1 MRSLAVIT
9 ALLILSVA
17 SGRSESGGSD
27 RARAAY
33 SLFSQSAAE
42 ILASEVTSSD
52 VSYLLLDVQTGAVL
66 GARWNDPEKPIPLG
80 SLVKPFT
87 ALAYGEQHSFRFPA
101 HVCRGTATGCWLS
114 RGHGRVDLSA
124 AVAHSCNSYFR
135 ALTADLTGAEIS
147 PGISRFGLQAPPEDL
162 SGPALAGLGDR
173 WRIAPLNM
181 ARAYLELVH
190 RRDQPGV
197 NQIVEGMKQSAEQGT
212 GAEVDRA
219 LGNSMA
225 LVKTGT
231 AVCTHSRRAPGD
243 GFTVVLTPAARP
255 QILLMVRVHG
265 VPGAKAATVAG
276 EMLQGVSGKG
286 K

>member
-1 MRSLAVIT
+1 
-9 ALLILSVA
+9 
-17 SGRSESGGSD
+17 
-27 RARAAY
+27 
-33 SLFSQSAAE
+33 
-42 ILASEVTSSD
+42 
-52 VSYLLLDVQTGAVL
+52 
-66 GARWNDPEKPIPLG
+66 
-80 SLVKPFT
+80 
-87 ALAYGEQHSFRFPA
+87 
-101 HVCRGTATGCWLS
+101 
-114 RGHGRVDLSA
+114 VDLSA